1 MHGIE
6 LLLANCDQLTS
17 LMDLTYFEGIS
28 ENELKQLHKRV
39 KKQNLNLVLEEVS
52 TNLYDVSDSNFMN
65 YKLKDK
71 YPAYDNSPE
80 WANVTSW
87 FANFGHQ
94 GAKIVEE
101 ISLSMLNHVIIVLQE
116 IKTVP
121 KKASNYW

>member
-65 YKLKDK
+65 YELKDK

-80 WANVTSW
+80 WANVTS
-87 FANFGHQ
+87 
-94 GAKIVEE
+94 
-101 ISLSMLNHVIIVLQE
+101 
-116 IKTVP
+116 
-121 KKASNYW
+121 